1 MATLTTT
8 ITESVTIN
16 GATRGNTISQDF
28 TIHDVFERV
37 VTVPTSEVTLYSTHA
52 SVPEGN
58 VFDDDFVKYARITNL
73 DANNFITL
81 SITNAG
87 SDEALF
93 KVLAGDSFILT
104 LHDDSTSFKEGGA
117 ADDASLHAIS
127 TIKAQANSA
136 ACQVEVFVGSSNA

>member
-52 SVPEGN
+52 SVPEGS
-58 VFDDDFVKYARITNL
+58 VFDDDFVKYARVTNL
-73 DANNFITL
+73 DSSNFITL
-81 SITNAG
+81 RITNAG
-87 SDEALF
+87 SDEALV
-93 KVLAGDSFILT
+93 KILAGDSFILT
-104 LHDDSTSFKEGGA
+104 LHDDSTSFNEGA
-117 ADDASLHAIS
+117 TANATLHAIS
-127 TIKAQANSA
+127 SLKATANTG

>member
-52 SVPEGN
+52 SVPQGS

-73 DANNFITL
+73 DSSNFITL

-117 ADDASLHAIS
+117 ADDTSLHAIS
-127 TIKAQANSA
+127 TIKAQADTG